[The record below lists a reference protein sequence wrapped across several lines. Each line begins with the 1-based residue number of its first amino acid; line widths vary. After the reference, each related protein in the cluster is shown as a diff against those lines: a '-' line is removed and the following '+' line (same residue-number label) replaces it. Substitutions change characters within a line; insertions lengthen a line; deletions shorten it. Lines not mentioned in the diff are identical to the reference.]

1 MISVLLSILK
11 ILGIVLLV
19 LLGIL
24 LVFLLLILFVPVRYK
39 VSAER
44 DSGDEQTLQAQV
56 KITWLF
62 HILNMLYSYP
72 DAAYLRVRV
81 FIFTV
86 FRSDQEK
93 KSPDK
98 KKVDTASKASEENK
112 EDHKDKTEEKEA
124 VREDGKGTEEDRK
137 SNLSMF

>member
-62 HILNMLYSYP
+62 HILNM
-72 DAAYLRVRV
+72 YL
-81 FIFTV
+81 
-86 FRSDQEK
+86 
-93 KSPDK
+93 
-98 KKVDTASKASEENK
+98 
-112 EDHKDKTEEKEA
+112 
-124 VREDGKGTEEDRK
+124 
-137 SNLSMF
+137 